1 MRTLVLLSVF
11 ALACCAQASHEQAPG
26 ARTPAAAWLDG
37 IALAHAQADQ
47 RGGEDA
53 RQALELARARPVP
66 VGVEAED
73 ARRVLQ
79 DLQFRLAAL
88 ALQSQDPARAAAEAE
103 RGLTLGRAEDAFTA
117 NLLIAQARASAA
129 LGRHDAAA
137 SAYAA
142 ARTLHERLVRSGE

>member
-1 MRTLVLLSVF
+1 MRVLVLVSMF
-11 ALACCAQASHEQAPG
+11 ALASCAQASREQAPD
-26 ARTPAAAWLDG
+26 ARTAAAVWLDG

-47 RGGEDA
+47 RGREDA

-66 VGVEAED
+66 PGVEADD

-88 ALQSQDPARAAAEAE
+88 ALQSEDPARAAAEAE
-103 RGLTLGRAEDAFTA
+103 RGLSLGRAEDGFTA

-129 LGRHDAAA
+129 LGRHEAAA

-142 ARTLHERLVRSGE
+142 ARALHARLVRSSD